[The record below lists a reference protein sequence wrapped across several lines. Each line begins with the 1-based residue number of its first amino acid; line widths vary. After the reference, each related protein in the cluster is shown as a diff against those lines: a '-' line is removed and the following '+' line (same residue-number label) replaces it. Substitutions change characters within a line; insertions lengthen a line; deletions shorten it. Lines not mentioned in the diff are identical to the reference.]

1 MTSERFKE
9 LCGAVDW
16 DAVPAPVSFDDW
28 LADFVPDKRLRDKM
42 DDGRITKT
50 RARFEIIA
58 ERNGVELATVIW
70 AILARCMGFGIFA
83 SNGVPIILQDTDV
96 ESFAEK
102 INGYLYRPDFL
113 RFLIDCYAD
122 TPEHAQAHA
131 QQVIILQER
140 IAELDE
146 VIEQGRFAL

>member
-9 LCGAVDW
+9 LCASVDW
-16 DAVPAPVSFDDW
+16 DAVPTPISFDNW

-42 DDGRITKT
+42 DDGRITRT
-50 RARFEIIA
+50 RAQFVIIA

-70 AILARCMGFGIFA
+70 AILARCMGFGIFT
-83 SNGVPIILQDTDV
+83 SNGVPVIVADTDV

-102 INGYLYRPDFL
+102 INGYTYRPDFL
-113 RFLIDCYAD
+113 RFLIGCYAD

-131 QQVIILQER
+131 QQIIILQER
-140 IAELDE
+140 IAELDGDE
-146 VIEQGRFAL
+146 PERFRL

>member
-1 MTSERFKE
+1 MTMERFKE
-9 LCGAVDW
+9 LCGSVDW

-28 LADFVPDKRLRDKM
+28 LADFVPDKRLREKM
-42 DDGRITKT
+42 DDGRITHT
-50 RARFEIIA
+50 RAKFEIIA
-58 ERNGVELATVIW
+58 ERNGVELATVMW

-83 SNGVPIILQDTDV
+83 SNGVPVILQDTDT
-96 ESFAEK
+96 ESFDNK
-102 INGYLYRPDFL
+102 INGYTYHPDFL

-131 QQVIILQER
+131 QQIIILQKR

-146 VIEQGRFAL
+146 NEQRRFAL

>member
-1 MTSERFKE
+1 MTIERFKE
-9 LCGAVDW
+9 LCGCVDW
-16 DAVPAPVSFDDW
+16 YAVPVPASFDDW
-28 LADFVPDKRLRDKM
+28 LAEYVPDKRLRDKM
-42 DDGRITKT
+42 DDGRITHT

-58 ERNGVELATVIW
+58 ERNGVELATVMW

-83 SNGVPIILQDTDV
+83 SNGVPLIVMDTDV

-102 INGYLYRPDFL
+102 INGYTYRPDFL

-131 QQVIILQER
+131 QQIIILQER
-140 IAELDE
+140 ISELDE
-146 VIEQGRFAL
+146 KGRKRFEL

>member
-42 DDGRITKT
+42 DDGRITQT

-58 ERNGVELATVIW
+58 ERNGVELATVIL

-83 SNGVPIILQDTDV
+83 SNGVPVILQDTDV
-96 ESFAEK
+96 ESFADK
-102 INGYLYRPDFL
+102 INDYLYRPDFL

-131 QQVIILQER
+131 QQIIILHER
-140 IAELDE
+140 IAEHDK